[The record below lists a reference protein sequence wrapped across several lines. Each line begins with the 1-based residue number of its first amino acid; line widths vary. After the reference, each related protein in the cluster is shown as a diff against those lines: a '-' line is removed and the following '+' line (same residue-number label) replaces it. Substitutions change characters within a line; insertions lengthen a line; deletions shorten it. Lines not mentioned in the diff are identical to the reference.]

1 MVCSWPSPE
10 NISDFFLVFRV
21 VKLSTCNKLKLFF
34 NLLRFVKEVVD
45 DRPVLVEKGNHEF
58 VSLMKVLDDVPL
70 VFFLS
75 VFIRLKDRD
84 RDIWFCFVYLMS
96 KRP

>member
-1 MVCSWPSPE
+1 
-10 NISDFFLVFRV
+10 
-21 VKLSTCNKLKLFF
+21 
-34 NLLRFVKEVVD
+34 
-45 DRPVLVEKGNHEF
+45 
-58 VSLMKVLDDVPL
+58 LMKVLDDVPL